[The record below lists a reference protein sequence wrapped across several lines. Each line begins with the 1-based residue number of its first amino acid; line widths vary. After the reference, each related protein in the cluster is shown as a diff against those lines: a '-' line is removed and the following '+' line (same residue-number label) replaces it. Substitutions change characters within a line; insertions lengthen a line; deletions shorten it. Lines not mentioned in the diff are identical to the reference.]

1 MAQYVRPLCYKY
13 SMAVNS
19 IEPEGHNP
27 EVSGVGWSASAL
39 LHCKNKTVILTQLL
53 CCLSCKYNK
62 LWYGIFDIFD
72 AKMISHK

>member
-27 EVSGVGWSASAL
+27 EVSGVLAKPSMVGARA
-39 LHCKNKTVILTQLL
+39 HCYTVKTK
-53 CCLSCKYNK
+53 LS
-62 LWYGIFDIFD
+62 F
-72 AKMISHK
+72 